1 MANRGARAP
10 RARRLRRLLVRWG
23 LALASAALAL
33 ELGARLWFEVP
44 VYPVGQFTPRVTEPQ
59 ADPQLRFRLKPL
71 AEDVVSYPPVG
82 SRAGFDVT
90 YRVNALGLRDVERP
104 IEKPAGTLR
113 IAVLG
118 DSIAFG
124 FGVERE
130 QAFPAL
136 LERRL
141 AERFPGR
148 PIEVLNFGVPGYD
161 TAQEAALLEQVAAP
175 FAPELVLIT
184 YFVNDVE
191 PEFDGT
197 TEPAAV
203 RWARRL
209 GLSGVDRG
217 AENRGLE
224 RMTWFLRRHSRAA
237 ELALGQAF
245 LALRRHGIESVLR
258 ANYARGSAGWEKV
271 RRSLSRARD
280 WCQSRGIELHL
291 ACFPYL
297 PGLGR
302 RYAWAEEEGRVLE
315 LGREL
320 GLQAHDAGASYPAA
334 PGPSIYVHP
343 ADVHPNAQAHAWF
356 ADWLARELAPAIEGL
371 RPNSR

>member
-1 MANRGARAP
+1 LLARI
-10 RARRLRRLLVRWG
+10 G
-23 LALASAALAL
+23 LALASSALAL
-33 ELGARLWFEVP
+33 ELGARLLFEVP
-44 VYPVGQFTPRVTEPQ
+44 VYPVGQFTPRVTELH
-59 ADPQLRFRLKPL
+59 ADPALRFRLKPL
-71 AEDVVSYPPVG
+71 AHDVRSYPTVG
-82 SRAGFDVT
+82 SRAGFDVP
-90 YRVNALGLRDVERP
+90 YRINSQGLRDVERP
-104 IEKPAGTLR
+104 VEKPAGTQR

-175 FAPELVLIT
+175 FAPDLVLIT

-191 PEFDGT
+191 PEFDET
-197 TEPAAV
+197 TEPVAV

-224 RMTWFLRRHSRAA
+224 RATWFLRRHSRAA
-237 ELALGQAF
+237 ELVLGQAF

-258 ANYARGSAGWEKV
+258 ANYVPRSAGWEKV
-271 RRSLSRARD
+271 RTSLARARD
-280 WCQSRGIELHL
+280 WCQTRGIELHL

-297 PGLGR
+297 PGLGE
-302 RYAWAEEEGRVLE
+302 RYAWEQEEGRVLE
-315 LGREL
+315 LAREL
-320 GLQAHDAGASYPAA
+320 GLQVHDASEQYPPVTAS
-334 PGPSIYVHP
+334 SLYVHP

-356 ADWLARELAPAIEGL
+356 ADWLAHELTSAIGRTWV
-371 RPNSR
+371 RPR